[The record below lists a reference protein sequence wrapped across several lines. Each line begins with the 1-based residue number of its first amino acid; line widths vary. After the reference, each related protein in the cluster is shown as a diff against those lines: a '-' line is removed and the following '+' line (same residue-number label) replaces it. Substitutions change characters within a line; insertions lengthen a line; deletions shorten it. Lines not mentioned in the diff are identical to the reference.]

1 MGKLFQGVAKIDPLG
16 TFMNR
21 KDPILRNVDSGL
33 GIGDSYTKN
42 VMTPQVLP
50 MPTQD
55 DVDTAK
61 RKAQLAMLQ
70 RTGRASTV
78 LSQGGDSGDQL
89 GA

>member
-1 MGKLFQGVAKIDPLG
+1 MAKLQQTLHKIDPID
-16 TFMNR
+16 R
-21 KDPILRNVDSGL
+21 VVSSAVGL
-33 GIGDSYTKN
+33 NMAPKN
-42 VMTPQVLP
+42 VVTPQVLP

-61 RKAQLAMLQ
+61 KKAQLAMMQ

-78 LSQGGDSGDQL
+78 LSQGDSPSGDQL